1 MNMKKCLLMVAAA
14 LFFAACNDNDNKD
27 TFEEELSRS
36 GKVSLVASLEGMDTR
51 MSMPSTGHG
60 RWEEGDQIAVA
71 CSDGSF
77 VTFDLEGT
85 GGTVRAKFTGEIP
98 SGLSLG
104 NVAVWPP
111 QMAVRV
117 DGDDVTLR
125 FPSEY
130 SDNVET
136 LNIPMVASIGDSWHI
151 EFKQVASYLSVSVG
165 NLPEGTTSIV
175 VDGAGKNLSGE
186 FVQKASK
193 LGTAGVE
200 ESSGESGI
208 RFSLTSPAVK
218 AVFDA
223 PIPSADYDS
232 LVVTAFNSEGNALTS
247 QAMRYSVSYG
257 RGTRPTL
264 AYTMVTPP
272 VVVEIPYVEVCGV
285 KWALGNLSYD
295 VAGGD
300 KGFRDGWK
308 LAPQQWYY
316 YHYNQR
322 PAFNGSSKP
331 YNGTA
336 QRTDVATTATAYDHF
351 NWAGITDSFT
361 KSTESYAAPEPG
373 TDLVGRMF
381 SDKACQK
388 EVKDFDQAAF
398 GDLAYWA
405 SNGLCHTPTVAELKA
420 VYEQA
425 SIKYG
430 HLVVPDPDDESG
442 SIKVWGYLFTNPAG
456 ERTVELADDLELT
469 DDEVKAGLFLPVS
482 GRKASSSDTQII
494 YTRYQGIYW
503 TSQAASKAGYAY
515 VLQLKMDNS
524 VNKRMAFGEA
534 QVLNVNYPNNSGF
547 CIRPVVND

>member
-1 MNMKKCLLMVAAA
+1 MNMKKYILMLAAVT
-14 LFFAACNDNDNKD
+14 LFAACDNKD
-27 TFEEELSRS
+27 NNDSFEEELSRS
-36 GKVSLVASLEGMDTR
+36 GKVSLVASIESMNTR

-98 SGLSLG
+98 SGLTLG
-104 NVAVWPP
+104 NVAVWPAA
-111 QMAVRV
+111 MAERAT
-117 DGDDVTLR
+117 GDEVSLN

-130 SDNVET
+130 SDNVES
-136 LNIPMVASIGDSWHI
+136 LNIPMVAAIGDSWEI
-151 EFKQVASYLSVSVG
+151 EFKQVASYVSVSVG
-165 NLPEGTTSIV
+165 NLPEETASLV
-175 VDGAGKNLSGE
+175 VDGAGKNISGA
-186 FVQKASK
+186 FVQKISE
-193 LGTAGVE
+193 LGTSGVKESAGDN
-200 ESSGESGI
+200 GI
-208 RFSLTSPAVK
+208 RYTLTSPAVK
-218 AVFDA
+218 ASFDV

-232 LVVTAFNSEGNALTS
+232 LVVTAFNSEGKALTS
-247 QAMRYSVSYG
+247 QTMRYAVSFG
-257 RGTRPTL
+257 RGTCPEL

-272 VVVEIPYVEVCGV
+272 VVIEIPYVEVCGV

-336 QRTDVATTATAYDHF
+336 QRTDVATTASAYDHF
-351 NWAGITDSFT
+351 NWAGISDSFS
-361 KSTESYAAPEPG
+361 KSTTSYANPEPG
-373 TDLVGRMF
+373 TDLVGKMY
-381 SDKACQK
+381 SDQACQN

-425 SIKYG
+425 SVKYG

-442 SIKVWGYLFTNPAG
+442 SIKVWGYLFTNPDG
-456 ERTVELADDLELT
+456 ERVQNLATDNELT
-469 DDEVKAGLFLPVS
+469 EDEVNSGLFLPVS

-494 YTRYQGIYW
+494 HTRLQGLYW
-503 TSQAASKAGYAY
+503 TSQAASKVGYAY
-515 VLQLKMDNS
+515 LLQLKMDNS
-524 VNKRMAFGEA
+524 VSKRIAFGEA
-534 QVLNVNYPNNSGF
+534 QVLNTNYPNNSGF
-547 CIRPVVND
+547 CVRPVVND

>member
-1 MNMKKCLLMVAAA
+1 MNMKKYILMLAAVT
-14 LFFAACNDNDNKD
+14 LFAACDDKDNNNN
-27 TFEEELSRS
+27 FEEELSRS
-36 GKVSLVASLEGMDTR
+36 GTVSLVASIESLSTR

-98 SGLSLG
+98 SGLTLG
-104 NVAVWPP
+104 NVAVWPAA
-111 QMAVRV
+111 MAERAT
-117 DGDDVTLR
+117 GDDVSLN

-130 SDNVET
+130 SDNVES
-136 LNIPMVASIGDSWHI
+136 LNIPMVAAIGDSWEI
-151 EFKQVASYLSVSVG
+151 EFKQVASYVSVSVG
-165 NLPEGTTSIV
+165 NLPEETASLV
-175 VDGAGKNLSGE
+175 VDGAGKNISGV
-186 FVQKASK
+186 FVQKISE
-193 LGTAGVE
+193 LGTSGVE
-200 ESSGESGI
+200 ESLGDNGI
-208 RFSLTSPAVK
+208 LYTLTSPAVK
-218 AVFDA
+218 ASFDV

-232 LVVTAFNSEGNALTS
+232 LVVTAFNSEGKALTS
-247 QAMRYSVSYG
+247 QTMRYAVSFG
-257 RGTRPTL
+257 RGTCPEL

-272 VVVEIPYVEVCGV
+272 VVIEIPYVEVCGV

-322 PAFNGSSKP
+322 PAFNKNSKP

-351 NWAGITDSFT
+351 NWAGIADSFS
-361 KSTESYAAPEPG
+361 KSTASYANPEPG
-373 TDLVGRMF
+373 MDLVGKMY
-381 SDKACQK
+381 SDQACLN

-425 SIKYG
+425 SVKYG

-442 SIKVWGYLFTNPAG
+442 SIKVWGYLFTNPVG
-456 ERTVELADDLELT
+456 NRTVELADDLELT
-469 DDEVKAGLFLPVS
+469 DDEVNSGLFLPVS
-482 GRKASSSDTQII
+482 GRKASSSDEQII

-524 VNKRMAFGEA
+524 VDKRIAFGEA
-534 QVLNVNYPNNSGF
+534 QVLNANYPNNSGF
-547 CIRPVVND
+547 CVRPVVND

>member
-1 MNMKKCLLMVAAA
+1 MNMKKYFLMLAAA
-14 LFFAACNDNDNKD
+14 VLFAACNADDNNNK
-27 TFEEELSRS
+27 FEEELSRS
-36 GKVSLVASLEGMDTR
+36 GKVSLVASIESMNTR

-98 SGLSLG
+98 SGLTLG
-104 NVAVWPP
+104 NVAVWPAA
-111 QMAVRV
+111 MAGNVT
-117 DGDDVTLR
+117 GDELSLK

-130 SDNVET
+130 SDNVES
-136 LNIPMVASIGDSWHI
+136 LNIPMAAAIGDSWEI
-151 EFKQVASYLSVSVG
+151 EFKQVASYVSVSVG
-165 NLPEGTTSIV
+165 NLPEGTESLFI
-175 VDGAGKNLSGE
+175 DGAGKNISGE
-186 FVQKASK
+186 FVQKISE
-193 LGTAGVE
+193 LGTSGVE
-200 ESSGESGI
+200 ESLGDNGI
-208 RFSLTSPAVK
+208 RYTLTSPAVK
-218 AVFDA
+218 AVFDV
-223 PIPSADYDS
+223 PVPSADYDS
-232 LVVTAFNSEGNALTS
+232 LVVTAFNSEGKVLTS
-247 QAMRYSVSYG
+247 QTMRYAVSFG
-257 RGTRPTL
+257 RGACPSL

-336 QRTDVATTATAYDHF
+336 QRTDVATTASAYDHF
-351 NWAGITDSFT
+351 NWAGISDSFS
-361 KSTESYAAPEPG
+361 KSTESYATPEPG
-373 TDLVGRMF
+373 TDLAGKMY
-381 SDKACQK
+381 SDQACQN

-405 SNGLCHTPTVAELKA
+405 SNGLCHTPTVDELKV

-425 SIKYG
+425 SVKYG
-430 HLVVPDPDDESG
+430 HLVVSDPDDESG
-442 SIKVWGYLFTNPAG
+442 SIKVWGYLFTNPDG
-456 ERTVELADDLELT
+456 ERVQNLATDNDLTEE
-469 DDEVKAGLFLPVS
+469 EVNSGLFLPVS

-494 YTRYQGIYW
+494 HTRLQGLYW
-503 TSQAASKAGYAY
+503 TSQASSKAGYAFL
-515 VLQLKMDNS
+515 LQLKMDNS
-524 VNKRMAFGEA
+524 VSKRIAFGEA
-534 QVLNVNYPNNSGF
+534 QVLNTNYPNNSGF